1 MKKKILIISDNIY
14 LCRELKELFFKYKKE
29 NDFIFSISP
38 YSNLEDFNNKLNE
51 KVLVFNLKEEIDI
64 KSIIMN
70 FNMVL
75 SIHCKQ
81 LFPKELF
88 NHVKC
93 INIHPGY
100 NPINRGWY
108 PQVFAIIN
116 NLSVGAT
123 IHEIDE
129 QIDHGN
135 IIARSFVDKEISDTS
150 KTLYDKIINKEIE
163 LVRDNLDLIL
173 SESYTTFL
181 PEEEGRLFLKKD
193 FRKLC
198 ELNLDEISTTFE
210 FINKLRALSHGD
222 FKNAYFINPE
232 SGKKIYVSINL
243 HPEI

>member
-14 LCRELKELFFKYKKE
+14 LCGELKRIFILYIDEY
-29 NDFIFSISP
+29 DFVFSISP
-38 YSNLEDFNNKLNE
+38 YSNLKEFSNQLNE
-51 KVLVFNLKEEIDI
+51 KVFVFDLKQENDI
-64 KSIIMN
+64 ENISTN
-70 FNMVL
+70 FNMVI

-81 LFPKELF
+81 LFPKKLF
-88 NHVKC
+88 SKVKC

-116 NLSVGAT
+116 NLPVGAT

-135 IIARSFVDKEISDTS
+135 IIARSFVKKEISDTS
-150 KTLYDKIINKEIE
+150 KTLYDKIIKKEIE
-163 LVRDNLDLIL
+163 LVKDNLDAIL
-173 SESYTTFL
+173 KGTYKTFL
-181 PEEEGRLFLKKD
+181 PEEEGQLYLKKD

-198 ELNLDEISTTFE
+198 ALNLDEVGTYSQ
-210 FINKLRALSHGD
+210 FINKLRALTHGD
-222 FKNAYFINPE
+222 LKNAYFIDSE

-243 HPEI
+243 NAEE